1 MRSMRTDIGANDMN
15 APNSDVLVHVT
26 DALDEP
32 AHARL
37 LERLAAEQGIQRV
50 RAGARAGQL
59 LLVDYDREAISALGI
74 LRCVQAQ
81 GYAARL
87 VGM

>member
-1 MRSMRTDIGANDMN
+1 MDSPR
-15 APNSDVLVHVT
+15 SDVLVHVT
-26 DALDEP
+26 DALDER

-37 LERLAAEQGIQRV
+37 LERLGAEQGIRSV
-50 RAGARAGQL
+50 RSGARAGQL
-59 LLVDYDREAISALGI
+59 LLVGYDRDAISALGI

-87 VGM
+87 IGM

>member
-1 MRSMRTDIGANDMN
+1 MN
-15 APNSDVLVHVT
+15 TPHSDVLVHVT
-26 DALDEP
+26 DALEDS
-32 AHARL
+32 ARDRL
-37 LERLAAEQGIQRV
+37 LERLGAEQGIRSV

-59 LLVDYDREAISALGI
+59 LLIDYDRRAISALGI

>member
-1 MRSMRTDIGANDMN
+1 MDTQR
-15 APNSDVLVHVT
+15 SDVLVHVT
-26 DALDEP
+26 DALDER
-32 AHARL
+32 AQARL
-37 LERLAAEQGIQRV
+37 LERLGAERGIRHVRV
-50 RAGARAGQL
+50 GARAGQL
-59 LLVDYDREAISALGI
+59 LVVDYDRAAISALGI

>member
-1 MRSMRTDIGANDMN
+1 MRTDIGATDMN
-15 APNSDVLVHVT
+15 TPSSDALVHVT
-26 DALDEP
+26 D
-32 AHARL
+32 
-37 LERLAAEQGIQRV
+37 
-50 RAGARAGQL
+50 
-59 LLVDYDREAISALGI
+59 ALGI

>member
-1 MRSMRTDIGANDMN
+1 MHTRIGANDVDT
-15 APNSDVLVHVT
+15 PHSDVLLHVT
-26 DALDEP
+26 DALGDV
-32 AHARL
+32 ARARL
-37 LERLAAEQGIQRV
+37 VERLGAERGIRSV
-50 RAGARAGQL
+50 RAGTRAGL
-59 LLVDYDREAISALGI
+59 LLVIDYDRDAISALGI

>member
-1 MRSMRTDIGANDMN
+1 MN
-15 APNSDVLVHVT
+15 TPHSDVLVHVS
-26 DALDEP
+26 DALDES
-32 AHARL
+32 ARARL
-37 LERLAAEQGIQRV
+37 LERLGAERGIRGV
-50 RAGARAGQL
+50 RAGAGAGQL
-59 LLVDYDREAISALGI
+59 LLVDYDRDAISALGI